1 MPVCFR
7 PETLGAIAMTEKY
20 SKCIL
25 SVVFKG
31 WNELSMNLW
40 ETLEMFSIFLQ
51 ESSVFSLKM
60 NFICIKGVDELLCL
74 PIGNMSAKRIFSLYF
89 SMGWTSSFMSSSW
102 QSTNYNL
109 QTDIEEQVH
118 PNILISTDF
127 DRDVVQPPVFV
138 TAPLKRK

>member
-1 MPVCFR
+1 
-7 PETLGAIAMTEKY
+7 
-20 SKCIL
+20 
-25 SVVFKG
+25 
-31 WNELSMNLW
+31 
-40 ETLEMFSIFLQ
+40 
-51 ESSVFSLKM
+51 
-60 NFICIKGVDELLCL
+60 
-74 PIGNMSAKRIFSLYF
+74 
-89 SMGWTSSFMSSSW
+89 MSSSW